1 MFRIAKFLTLLFFL
15 AYYNN
20 AYSINIIRDSEVEAI
35 VKELAQPLFS
45 AADVD
50 HEQIKVFIIND
61 NSINAFVINNNS
73 IFIRLLSKLLEGV

>member
-1 MFRIAKFLTLLFFL
+1 MFRIAKFLTLLFFF

-45 AADVD
+45 AAG
-50 HEQIKVFIIND
+50 I
-61 NSINAFVINNNS
+61 VIMT
-73 IFIRLLSKLLEGV
+73 K